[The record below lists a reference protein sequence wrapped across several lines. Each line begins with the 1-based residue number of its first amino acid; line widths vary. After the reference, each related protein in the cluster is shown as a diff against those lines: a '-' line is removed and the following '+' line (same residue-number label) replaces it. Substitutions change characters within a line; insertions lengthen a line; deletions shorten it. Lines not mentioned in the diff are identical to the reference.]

1 MHRISSDPNIL
12 QDADLPNY
20 FNDLFLDDLM
30 QTKKQIERFGEVL
43 WVYEDFCF
51 GFSNNLNLLLM
62 DFISSFRQFIDISK
76 SIYRK
81 NEYWVNLK
89 RTNEWLVLQE
99 KANKFDII

>member
-1 MHRISSDPNIL
+1 MDNLTQNLSYLRILKSLVHRISSDPNIL
-12 QDADLPNY
+12 KDIDLPNY

-51 GFSNNLNLLLM
+51 GFGNNLNLSLM

-76 SIYRK
+76 SFYRK
-81 NEYWVNLK
+81 NEFWVN
-89 RTNEWLVLQE
+89 
-99 KANKFDII
+99 